1 MFHALQLMVILQVYA
16 EPAGY
21 WRNYYNLFD
30 FTVLFVSVV
39 QEILTSVRF
48 AETEL
53 TVFRVVRGMCPRSCS
68 SVPVPVPQSPFLFLS
83 SRSCSSVLVP
93 VPQSPFLFLSP
104 RSCSSVLVPVPQ
116 SSFLFLSPRSCSS
129 VPVPVPL
136 DLSPFCP

>member
-1 MFHALQLMVILQVYA
+1 MLQFNLQCASKTLVSYVASNTTSCFTHSTYILQVYA

-53 TVFRVVRGMCPRSCS
+53 TVFRVVRGMCPCPCS
-68 SVPVPVPQSPFLFLS
+68 SAPIPKAAEGT
-83 SRSCSSVLVP
+83 
-93 VPQSPFLFLSP
+93 
-104 RSCSSVLVPVPQ
+104 
-116 SSFLFLSPRSCSS
+116 
-129 VPVPVPL
+129 
-136 DLSPFCP
+136 